1 MKTSKFTLYEF
12 CAETGR
18 RDLLEQWDDRNLPL
32 TPMSVGYGSKQK
44 VWWHCYKGHNWTT
57 QIKTRT
63 AKRSLGCPICAG
75 KETLQGYNDLATVR
89 PDIAAEWNPT
99 KNGETTPQ
107 LVTAGSTASIWWI
120 CDQGHEWV
128 ATVRSR
134 TSSNCGCPVCA
145 GNKVLPGYNDMA
157 TLAPE
162 IAAEWHPTKNGNLTP
177 SQVTLHSNK
186 TVWWICDQGH
196 EWSTPVARRVQAKC
210 PYCTNRKV
218 MPGFNDL
225 ETINPDAAAMW
236 HNELNGD
243 LKPSQVTPGAR
254 TRVWW
259 QCKFGHVWKAKI
271 YSVNRGSRCP
281 VCAGVVKRGTHYNSA
296 SEVNRQ
302 TNTTR

>member
-44 VWWHCYKGHNWTT
+44 VWWHC
-57 QIKTRT
+57 
-63 AKRSLGCPICAG
+63 
-75 KETLQGYNDLATVR
+75 
-89 PDIAAEWNPT
+89 
-99 KNGETTPQ
+99 
-107 LVTAGSTASIWWI
+107 
-120 CDQGHEWV
+120 
-128 ATVRSR
+128 
-134 TSSNCGCPVCA
+134 
-145 GNKVLPGYNDMA
+145 
-157 TLAPE
+157 
-162 IAAEWHPTKNGNLTP
+162 
-177 SQVTLHSNK
+177 

-259 QCKFGHVWKAKI
+259 QCKFGHVWKAKV
-271 YSVNRGSRCP
+271 YSVNHGSRCP

>member
-120 CDQGHEWV
+120 CDQGHEW
-128 ATVRSR
+128 
-134 TSSNCGCPVCA
+134 
-145 GNKVLPGYNDMA
+145 
-157 TLAPE
+157 
-162 IAAEWHPTKNGNLTP
+162 
-177 SQVTLHSNK
+177 
-186 TVWWICDQGH
+186 
-196 EWSTPVARRVQAKC
+196 STPVARRVQAKC

-259 QCKFGHVWKAKI
+259 QCKFGHVWKAKV